1 MNSMISSAKIN
12 QNSVTTREKILD
24 AAESLFIERG
34 FAATSLRAIASLA
47 EVNLAATHYHF
58 GSKEAL
64 FEATIHRRVSPINEA
79 RLQALDQLERSS
91 SALTVEAILAAFFKP
106 LTEGGVSASMLQLM
120 GRIFGEPVSITKP
133 LLEREFGNV
142 AGRFTSALAKALPE
156 IDETELRWRFHF
168 MIGGLVHLLIGGGPL
183 GMDELNGMHQEG
195 IKKLQAFTAAGFLQ
209 AQHAVGA
216 REGPS

>member
-91 SALTVEAILAAFFKP
+91 SVLTVEAILAAFFKP

-183 GMDELNGMHQEG
+183 GMDELNGMRQEG

-216 REGPS
+216 TEGPS